1 MTFDETSGV
10 RWMSSR
16 QRRAQTKVPSLI
28 QLSRSHEQSAFGMT
42 RSFAEYLFE
51 EVQGQ
56 VDVLGLLQDE
66 PLHVRLAHSLGP
78 GQIHQVQLG
87 PPDHVVA
94 GFPSLDA
101 GSEDAVAK
109 CRGLI
114 HGRGADHAVGVPQ
127 EEQVQGFLLVPG
139 K

>member
-1 MTFDETSGV
+1 MTTIRPIIEKDLKLPAV
-10 RWMSSR
+10 
-16 QRRAQTKVPSLI
+16 
-28 QLSRSHEQSAFGMT
+28 
-42 RSFAEYLFE
+42 SFEIDRTCAEYLFE

-87 PPDHVVA
+87 PPDHVVP

-101 GSEDAVAK
+101 GSEDAVAT

-127 EEQVQGFLLVPG
+127 EEQVQGLLFVPG